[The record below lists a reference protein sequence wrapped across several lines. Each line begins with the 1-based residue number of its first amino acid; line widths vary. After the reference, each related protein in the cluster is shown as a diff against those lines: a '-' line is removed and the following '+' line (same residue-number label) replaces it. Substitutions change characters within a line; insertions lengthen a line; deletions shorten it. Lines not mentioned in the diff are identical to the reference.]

1 MKNIETIAIDIDWT
15 LIGSN
20 GKISQNTKDLIL
32 KLQDRGINVIL
43 VSGRPT
49 NSMIEIAKELKID
62 ENYQVVLTGNGAK
75 GYDVKNE
82 KIVFDSPIEKSLAI
96 KVFDYIE
103 NLPISP
109 MLDDGKYLY
118 VKDVFGGIITS
129 LEAEKQNII
138 EYEARKSDFLL
149 REVKSFQNDIEFNI
163 NNILCIVEPK
173 NIENLIKDLKDKFG
187 NDLYITQS
195 APFYIEFHK
204 KGVNKAKGLKNLGI
218 NPETLIAFGDG
229 INDIEML
236 KYSKYSVAMGNAVD
250 ELKEIADYITDTND
264 NEGVYKALCKF
275 ELNKLL

>member
-62 ENYQVVLTGNGAK
+62 ENYQVVLSGNGAK

-82 KIVFDSPIEKSLAI
+82 KIVFDSPIEKSLTT

-103 NLPISP
+103 NLPISS
-109 MLDDGKYLY
+109 MVDDGKYLY

-129 LEAEKQNII
+129 FEGEKQNII

-149 REVKSFQNDIEFNI
+149 REVKSFQKDIDFNI

-204 KGVNKAKGLKNLGI
+204 KGVNKAQGLKNLGI
-218 NPETLIAFGDG
+218 NPETLISFGDG

-264 NEGVYKALCKF
+264 NEGVYKALLKY

>member
-129 LEAEKQNII
+129 LEGEKQNII